1 MVAAQTVLGGY
12 TSALIFTLR
21 LLTLYLDLTL
31 TLSLDFLASLWKM
44 FRALSLKLSAQLDC

>member
-21 LLTLYLDLTL
+21 LLTLDLDLTL
-31 TLSLDFLASLWKM
+31 TLNLDFLVSQQKT
-44 FRALSLKLSAQLDC
+44 FRALSLKLSAQLGC